1 MHQLRL
7 AVPLEV
13 LAMLSL
19 SMQHVAPCPVQST
32 TPYYLADVL
41 EFGEAGRREKVQS
54 DRSWK
59 SLGFVGE
66 FPLVKE
72 HRVVEVCSDDFN
84 EISLLNKMSY
94 NVVDGRHL
102 V

>member
-1 MHQLRL
+1 M
-7 AVPLEV
+7 
-13 LAMLSL
+13 
-19 SMQHVAPCPVQST
+19 
-32 TPYYLADVL
+32 
-41 EFGEAGRREKVQS
+41 
-54 DRSWK
+54 
-59 SLGFVGE
+59 
-66 FPLVKE
+66 KE